1 MRRLN
6 AADRYKTVS
15 ATRKFAPQ
23 IAAGCETAQG
33 NATVIET
40 PSVAQ
45 LGSSSLQRLDDYWR
59 AQRAGREMP
68 RRADIDPIG
77 LKPILP
83 KVILARV
90 EPVSLRIHY
99 TVVGTQCVAM
109 AGLDFTGSYLDELD
123 LACDTDTNWPHLYQR
138 LISDRQP
145 IFGTCQAALTNGQER
160 PYVTGLYPLSDETG
174 RISHIIE
181 LEDITLDLTDRR
193 LRQLPVPVGIRKA
206 SADRATG

>member
-1 MRRLN
+1 
-6 AADRYKTVS
+6 
-15 ATRKFAPQ
+15 
-23 IAAGCETAQG
+23 
-33 NATVIET
+33 VIET

-45 LGSSSLQRLDDYWR
+45 LGSMSLQRLDDYWR

-90 EPVSLRIHY
+90 ETPSLRVHY
-99 TVVGTQCVAM
+99 TVVGTQCVAT
-109 AGLDFTGSYLDELD
+109 AGLDFTGYYLDELD
-123 LACDTDTNWPHLYQR
+123 LACETDTNWPHLYQR
-138 LISDRQP
+138 LINERTP
-145 IFGTCQAALTNGQER
+145 IFGTCMTALTNGQSR
-160 PYVTGLYPLSDETG
+160 PYVTGLYPLSDDAG

-193 LRQLPVPVGIRKA
+193 LRQQAVPVGIRKA
-206 SADRATG
+206 GADRAAG